1 MSSPY
6 IKIENETAI
15 IKLNDSLT
23 IDNANEI
30 HKLFIEAS
38 EKNMPVLLDL
48 SFAKSCD
55 CTFLQL
61 IVSLCFS
68 LSRKRLRLDIHT
80 ESVPQIVLDTIKS
93 LGFNCK
99 NNCTRLKNTQC
110 LMSKVTNLGAQGK
123 ESGTL

>member
-15 IKLNDSLT
+15 IKLNDLLT
-23 IDNANEI
+23 IDYANEI
-30 HKLFIEAS
+30 HRLFAEVF
-38 EKNMPVLLDL
+38 EKNIPVLLDFSL
-48 SFAKSCD
+48 AKSCD

-68 LSRKRLRLDIHT
+68 LSNKGLRLDIQT
-80 ESVPQIVLDTIKS
+80 ETVPQVILDTVRS

-110 LMSKVTNLGAQGK
+110 LMSKLNNLGAQGK
-123 ESGTL
+123 ESGTV

>member
-6 IKIENETAI
+6 IKIENETAL
-15 IKLNDSLT
+15 IKLNESLT
-23 IDNANEI
+23 IDYANEI
-30 HKLFIEAS
+30 HKLFIEVLD
-38 EKNMPVLLDL
+38 KNMPVILDL
-48 SFAKSCD
+48 GFTKSCD
-55 CTFLQL
+55 CTFIQL

-68 LSRKRLRLDIHT
+68 LSHKGLRLDIQT
-80 ESVPQIVLDTIKS
+80 ESVPQVVLDAIKS

-110 LMSKVTNLGAQGK
+110 LMSKLSYLGAQGK